1 MDRVDPGRPDFCP
14 YIGLQPYNEEYQDY
28 FFGRERDS
36 RVISSNLYAAPLTVL
51 YGASGVGKSSV
62 LRAGVIPRLQAS
74 AQTAVVLFDEWADKA
89 PLETLKAKC
98 LEIISTSM
106 AGIQLD
112 TSQPLDEFLFSATQ
126 ASGRTL
132 MIILDQFEEFF
143 LYHRESEREQSFDA
157 EFARAVNRE
166 EVDVNFLISL
176 REDALSRLDR
186 FRARI
191 PNMLSN
197 ALRLR
202 HLDAASARDAIL
214 KPLEVYNSQ
223 FPNDPA
229 VSVEGALVEE
239 LIREIR
245 VEKLVIGP
253 IGRGGLEVEESPD
266 ESSVRIEAPFLQL
279 VLTRLWEEE
288 IQRRGASELRLS
300 ALHDLGG
307 AGHIIRTHM
316 DEAMNNL
323 SAEEQETAGSIFRYM
338 VTPSGSKIAYTVADL
353 EYYARPESPLQ
364 PVLEK
369 LCRRDVRIMRTL
381 SLPGEPENTRYEIY
395 HDVLAPAVLDWR
407 TRFDQGKQLLS
418 LFYLLIE
425 KGDTD
430 RALQVYQEM
439 VQKTPQQAFFPEHH
453 QIQKIWGEGELGISY
468 LIRDQKQ
475 DRLLTATI
483 LKDAYADRQETI
495 TQFAAQMEALSSPR
509 ISRFLGVGRHH
520 DHTYFLSEYVDARSL
535 RESLKGQPLPYKQA
549 MQIARQVAEGLED
562 GHRQGIPHLHLRPS
576 NILMGAGGVKL
587 VSYGYSRLTD
597 PASGSETLDHDHSYD
612 YQAPEQLAGEAGD
625 ERSDIYALGTI
636 LYEMLTGH
644 PPGLGSYQY
653 PSETNVEVTE
663 AVDVLIDHARERNPE
678 RRFSSAGE
686 LRIEIDRISRVSL
699 ERGANQVVRIAVAWV
714 SDFYQQ
720 LTSRKW
726 LGFLFPGLFILLAV
740 SVLSMPPLLS
750 GLARVAVPLL
760 LNSILVS
767 ILFDWVIRAIARRR
781 GLGSLLTTSTGMG
794 AVLGLVFSI
803 NLIRVVGFWEL
814 AVAPEILSI
823 FAGMLTVVL
832 FETALSIGII
842 LLSARLMDRLLKSYT
857 IGFYWSFIAI
867 LLVELILTVIRQ
879 PVGMF
884 IQ

>member
-1 MDRVDPGRPDFCP
+1 MDRVNSGRPDFCP
-14 YIGLQPYNEEYQDY
+14 YAGLQPYNEEYQDY

-62 LRAGVIPRLQAS
+62 LRAAIIPRLQAS
-74 AQTAVVLFDEWADKA
+74 SQTTVVLFDEWADKT
-89 PLETLKAKC
+89 PLVTLKTKC
-98 LEIISTSM
+98 LETIS
-106 AGIQLD
+106 AWLPGIQLD
-112 TSQPLDEFLFSATQ
+112 TSRPLDEFLFSATE

-143 LYHRESEREQSFDA
+143 LYHRETERDQPFDA

-202 HLDAASARDAIL
+202 HLDATSARDAIR
-214 KPLEVYNSQ
+214 KPLEVYSRQ
-223 FPNDPA
+223 YPNDPP
-229 VSVEGALVEE
+229 VTVERALVEE

-245 VEKLVIGP
+245 VEKLAIGP
-253 IGRGGLEVEESPD
+253 IGRGGFEVEEAPS
-266 ESSVRIEAPFLQL
+266 ESNVRIEAPFLQL

-288 IQRRGASELRLS
+288 IHRLGSSELRLS
-300 ALHDLGG
+300 TLEALGG

-407 TRFDQGKQLLS
+407 TRFDLGKQLLS
-418 LFYLLIE
+418 LFYLLVE
-425 KGDTD
+425 KGDTE
-430 RALQVYQEM
+430 RALQVYEEM
-439 VQKTPQQAFFPEHH
+439 VQKTPQQAFFPE
-453 QIQKIWGEGELGISY
+453 QDQVQKIWGEGELGISY
-468 LIRDQKQ
+468 LIHDREQ

-483 LKDAYADRQETI
+483 LKDVYADRQESI
-495 TQFAAQMEALSSPR
+495 DQFASQMEGLSSPR
-509 ISRFLGVGRHH
+509 ISRFLGVGRHY
-520 DHTYFLSEYVDARSL
+520 DHAYLLSEYVDAEPL
-535 RESLKGQPLPYKQA
+535 RGRLKGQPLPYRQA
-549 MQIARQVAEGLED
+549 MQIAKQIAEALED
-562 GHRQGIPHLHLRPS
+562 GHRLGISHLHLRPS
-576 NILMGAGGVKL
+576 NILMGAEGIKL

-597 PASGSETLDHDHSYD
+597 PASVSDSLDHDNSYD
-612 YQAPEQLAGEAGD
+612 YLAPEQLAGEVGD

-663 AVDVLIDHARERNPE
+663 AVDVLIDHARERDPE
-678 RRFSSAGE
+678 KRFSSAGE

-699 ERGANQVVRIAVAWV
+699 ERGANQIVRIALAWV
-714 SDFYQQ
+714 SDFYEQ

-726 LGFLFPGLFILLAV
+726 LAFLFPGLFLLLAI
-740 SVLSMPPLLS
+740 SVLSLQPVLS
-750 GLARVAVPLL
+750 GLARVAFPLL

-794 AVLGLVFSI
+794 AILGLVFTI

-814 AVAPEILSI
+814 AVVPEILSI
-823 FAGMLTVVL
+823 FAGMLTVVI

-842 LLSARLMDRLLKSYT
+842 LLSARLTDRFLKSYT

-867 LLVELILTVIRQ
+867 LLIELVLTVIRQ

-884 IQ
+884 VQ